1 MNLSRISLGL
11 AIGAAWAALASSSL
25 AGEHIRRHH
34 AHHHGGFG
42 HHDRTIVG
50 GDGLPSVVPGL
61 GTFAGSIA
69 AVRAKGN
76 GIYFA
81 SDISVRKTAPYQAP
95 KARIIEVSLENPEGA
110 CSFEAGVCVIRP

>member
-1 MNLSRISLGL
+1 MNLSRISLGF
-11 AIGAAWAALASSSL
+11 AISAALVVLASPSL
-25 AGEHIRRHH
+25 AEEQRR
-34 AHHHGGFG
+34 G
-42 HHDRTIVG
+42 HHDYHKGFAHHDRAIVG

-69 AVRAKGN
+69 AVRVGNN

-81 SDISVRKTAPYQAP
+81 SSVAVRKASPYQAP
-95 KARIIEVSLENPEGA
+95 KARIIEVSQENPASA

>member
-1 MNLSRISLGL
+1 MNLSRISLGF
-11 AIGAAWAALASSSL
+11 AVGAALAALASSSF
-25 AGEHIRRHH
+25 AGEHSRRHH
-34 AHHHGGFG
+34 HHHGGFA
-42 HHDRTIVG
+42 HHGRAVVG

-69 AVRAKGN
+69 AVRVKGN

-81 SDISVRKTAPYQAP
+81 SDISARKAAPYQAP
-95 KARIIEVSLENPEGA
+95 KARIIEVSQENPQSA